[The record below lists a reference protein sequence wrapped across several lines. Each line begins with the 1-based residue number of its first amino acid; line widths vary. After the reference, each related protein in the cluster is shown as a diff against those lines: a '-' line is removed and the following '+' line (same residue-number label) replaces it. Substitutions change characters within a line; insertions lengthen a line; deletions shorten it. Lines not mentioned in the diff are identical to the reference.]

1 MKKGAQIARQCDGP
15 SCNPGVTPGRLH
27 WLHCRLVA
35 ATHTYTPPPPTTPHA
50 QLLPSVAKRVRD
62 PSGVALEI
70 QALEAAALAK
80 IGAGTK
86 VIVMDEKVSLAWA
99 GLRA

>member
-1 MKKGAQIARQCDGP
+1 MP
-15 SCNPGVTPGRLH
+15 SPTSNPHPSPTSPRL
-27 WLHCRLVA
+27 
-35 ATHTYTPPPPTTPHA
+35 

-80 IGAGTK
+80 VGGRTK
-86 VIVMDEKVSLAWA
+86 VIVMDEKVGPGPMPVVGAMKLGAEA
-99 GLRA
+99 GD